1 MRISGAVNAFGGA
14 VLAAVLVVVGASFY
28 TVEQLRVGGPIYN
41 QVVLGKDLVA
51 DILPPPEYVIEA
63 YLETRLALDD
73 PANLPAA
80 KSRLAQLHKDYN
92 DRHAY
97 WIASPLAA
105 DLKTE
110 MVETSDAPVQA
121 FWKEVE
127 QVYLPALESGDQASA
142 RASLARIAE
151 NYQAHRKVVDHI
163 VVGANAMNARLEADA
178 ARRNALLRA
187 VMIGAGVLAAAV
199 VAAGLMM
206 IRRGLVE
213 PVRRLTAVMGR
224 LASGENGLEIPLRA
238 RADEVGDM
246 AKAVEVFRDAS
257 RERHQMREQQE
268 QARLAS
274 EQQREAGLAEREGAN
289 RERARVMEQVARGLA
304 RLSAGDLSVRL
315 SERFP
320 DEYEALRTDFNA
332 AVAALSD
339 TLAAIVDAAAEVKSG
354 TGEIVHAADDLTART
369 VTQAAALEQS
379 AAALNQIT
387 VALHQA
393 AESADHAHRAVADA
407 RDTARSSSEVVGQ
420 AVEAMDKIEQSSRQI
435 GQIIGVIDEI
445 AFQTNLLALNAGVE
459 AARAGE
465 AGKGFAVVASE
476 VRALA
481 QRSAEAAKEIKGLV
495 SRSSED
501 VTTGVGLVAQTGE
514 ALGLIAEKVAQISGL
529 VLEVSGSAKEQAA
542 SLDQVNAAVGQMDQ
556 ATQENGARVEQA
568 ANASHVLSGEAERLN
583 GLVGRFQVGVG
594 GEPQASPARDLM
606 DRVRREL
613 AVG

>member
-1 MRISGAVNAFGGA
+1 MRISGAVNAFGAA
-14 VLAAVLVVVGASFY
+14 VLTAVLVVVGASFY

-63 YLETRLALDD
+63 YLETRLVLDD
-73 PANLPAA
+73 PAGLATA
-80 KSRLAQLHKDYN
+80 KARLAQLHKDYN

-97 WIASPLAA
+97 WIASPLVA
-105 DLKTE
+105 DLKHE
-110 MVETSDAPVQA
+110 MIETSDAPVQA
-121 FWKEVE
+121 FWREAE
-127 QVYLPALESGDQASA
+127 QVYLPALESGDQVSA

-151 NYQAHRKVVDHI
+151 HYQAHRKVVDHI

-178 ARRNALLRA
+178 ARRNILLRA
-187 VMIGAGVLAAAV
+187 VMIVVAILAAGV

-206 IRRGLVE
+206 IRRGLVA
-213 PVRRLTAVMGR
+213 PVGRLTAVMGR
-224 LASGENGLEIPLRA
+224 LASGDNDLEIPLRS

-246 AKAVEVFRDAS
+246 ARAVEVFRDAS
-257 RERHQMREQQE
+257 LERRQMREQQE
-268 QARLAS
+268 QERLAS
-274 EQQREAGLAEREGAN
+274 EQQRETGVAEREAAN

-304 RLSAGDLSVRL
+304 RLSAGDLSFRL
-315 SERFP
+315 KDRFP

-332 AVAALSD
+332 AVVALSD
-339 TLAAIVDAAAEVKSG
+339 TLAAIVDAAGEVKTGS
-354 TGEIVHAADDLTART
+354 GEIARAADDLTART
-369 VTQAAALEQS
+369 ITQAAALEES

-393 AESADHAHRAVADA
+393 ADSADHAHTAVADA
-407 RDTARSSSEVVGQ
+407 RDTARSSGEVVGQ

-495 SRSSED
+495 SRSGED
-501 VTTGVGLVAQTGE
+501 VATGVGLVAQTGE
-514 ALGLIAEKVAQISGL
+514 ALSLIAEKVAQISGL

-542 SLDQVNAAVGQMDQ
+542 GLDQVNAAVGQMDQ

-568 ANASHVLSGEAERLN
+568 ANASHVLSGEAERLS
-583 GLVGRFQVGVG
+583 GLVGRFQVGAG
-594 GEPQASPARDLM
+594 DEAQASPARDLM